1 MTTSQP
7 TYATNLRDDVYNA
20 VNRYFNALEARAR
33 RYAPADSHYQNGHLM
48 SLVHD
53 LTRLAGWAG
62 ELEVNRTAAYLE
74 EQEEK
79 ELACERASE

>member
-1 MTTSQP
+1 MTTPQP
-7 TYATNLRDDVYNA
+7 KYATNMRDDVYRA

-53 LTRLAGWAG
+53 LTRLAGCSGA
-62 ELEVNRTAAYLE
+62 LEVNRSAAYLE
-74 EQEEK
+74 EQEER
-79 ELACERASE
+79 ELACERASA